1 MWYGFGRLGYRGGL
15 LAPWLGWVGPI
26 AMMVFW
32 VLVVVALAL
41 FIRYLV
47 RGNRSAAREGSA
59 LEILKARCARG
70 EISKEE
76 FEEKR
81 RDLQ

>member
-15 LAPWLGWVGPI
+15 FLPWLSWVGPI
-26 AMMVFW
+26 AMVVFW
-32 VLVVVALAL
+32 VLIVVAIVF

-47 RGNRSAAREGSA
+47 RGPRSAAHDGSA
-59 LEILKARCARG
+59 MEILKARYARG

-76 FEEKR
+76 FEGKR